1 MNPFTIK
8 NNYIR
13 YICTITDAG
22 NKMNRLTI
30 LIVLLSAL
38 ILSCKSSNDVL
49 PKQKMEN
56 VLWDVARGSEFLNS
70 YVYFKHPEQNK
81 AALNDALL
89 ERTLKIHKVTKQ
101 QFLNTLEHY
110 RKRPDEFKIVV
121 DSIVS
126 KQKRLIDS
134 DTLSSAAPGSADSL
148 PSPVTQ
154 PH

>member
-1 MNPFTIK
+1 
-8 NNYIR
+8 
-13 YICTITDAG
+13 
-22 NKMNRLTI
+22 
-30 LIVLLSAL
+30 
-38 ILSCKSSNDVL
+38 
-49 PKQKMEN
+49 MEK